1 MIFLKTKVN
10 FTEMEDPQY
19 KDKDGKQTVYFFKF
33 WKNNKTAEF
42 FTTELKIFETW
53 KNFLRYKCI
62 LNSFHEDFD
71 VKKMI
76 GKGSF
81 AKVSPSEF
89 SVNNFLKGVF
99 CQSER

>member
-1 MIFLKTKVN
+1 MVFLKTKVA
-10 FTEMEDPQY
+10 FLESEDQQHR
-19 KDKDGKQTVYFFKF
+19 DKEGKTQINYLFRF
-33 WKNNKTAEF
+33 WKNNKTTDF

-62 LNSFHEDFD
+62 LNSFHDDYE

-81 AKVSPSEF
+81 AKVIF
-89 SVNNFLKGVF
+89 FFLYVLNFA
-99 CQSER
+99 